1 MNETEYYESLL
12 ELFAKPGW
20 KAFEED
26 LQKNLESLNTL
37 HNISDSDV
45 FWHRKGEVYVLQT
58 LLGYR
63 DAITAA
69 YEEMQND

>member
-1 MNETEYYESLL
+1 MDITEYYESLL
-12 ELFAKPGW
+12 EIFAKPGW
-20 KAFEED
+20 KHFEED
-26 LQKNLESLNTL
+26 LQKNLEGLNTL
-37 HNISDSDV
+37 NNISDSDT

-63 DAITAA
+63 DAISAA